1 MIQTSFL
8 EENYFKEMQT
18 HLFSNDFPWYFHN
31 SVAYEGEKDFVFAHI
46 LYYDKPN
53 SDYYKLIVLPI
64 LDKLKVKEDKLI
76 RAKVNGY
83 TRNDTP
89 IKHELHTDFKKQ
101 HEVCLLGMNT
111 NNGYTEFEDGTNVN
125 SVANRFVSFPGNT
138 LHRGV
143 SQTDTKA
150 GIVINFNYWTNE

>member
-111 NNGYTEFEDGTNVN
+111 NNGYTEFEDGKKFQSIEN
-125 SVANRFVSFPGNT
+125 SAIIFNGKIK
-138 LHRGV
+138 HRSV
-143 SQTDTKA
+143 TQTDERLR
-150 GIVINFNYWTNE
+150 VNININYER

>member
-8 EENYFKEMQT
+8 EKKYFKDMQT

-111 NNGYTEFEDGTNVN
+111 NNGYTEFEDGKKFQSIEN
-125 SVANRFVSFPGNT
+125 SAIIFNGKIK
-138 LHRGV
+138 HRSV
-143 SQTDTKA
+143 TQTDERLR
-150 GIVINFNYWTNE
+150 VNININYER

>member
-46 LYYDKPN
+46 LYYNKPN

-89 IKHELHTDFKKQ
+89 IKHEIHTDFEKQ

-111 NNGYTEFEDGTNVN
+111 NNGYTEFEDGKKFQSIEN
-125 SVANRFVSFPGNT
+125 SAIIFNGKIK
-138 LHRGV
+138 HRSV
-143 SQTDTKA
+143 TQTDERLR
-150 GIVINFNYWTNE
+150 VNININYER

>member
-89 IKHELHTDFKKQ
+89 IKHELHIDFKKQ

-111 NNGYTEFEDGTNVN
+111 NNGYTEFEDGKKFQSIEN
-125 SVANRFVSFPGNT
+125 SAIIFNGKIK
-138 LHRGV
+138 HRSV
-143 SQTDTKA
+143 TQTDERLR
-150 GIVINFNYWTNE
+150 VNININYER